1 MNILTRRQMLQTT
14 GLGLGYV
21 AFSQMGA
28 VQAGY
33 DNPLAAKAP
42 HFTPRAKRMI
52 VLTMR
57 GGPSHVDTFDYKP
70 KLTAD
75 DGKSITTPE
84 GEYRGERK
92 LMASPFRFQQ
102 HGKSGLWI
110 SELFPHVARHADDL
124 CMIHSMQ
131 TAIPNHPQAF
141 LMMHTGEFRLT
152 RPSMGSWLLYGLG
165 TENQNLPGFVSINPP
180 ADLGGPQNYG
190 SAFLPA
196 IYQGT
201 RITGGKGPPIENI
214 SNNHL
219 PLDLQR
225 RLVDEVQLM
234 NQDLL
239 RRRQVNLELEGVI
252 ESMELSFRMQGA
264 VPEVMDLTQESR
276 QTLAMYGSG
285 AFGRQCLMA
294 RRLVEAG
301 VRVVEIAHATWDQ
314 HQNLKENLSRNCK
327 DVDQPIGA
335 LLTDLKQR
343 GMLNDTL
350 VVWGGEF
357 GRTPHAERGNGR
369 DHNGTGFT
377 LWLAGGGVKGGLRY
391 GATDEHGI
399 HAVERNVQV
408 HDLHATILHLMGL
421 DHTRL
426 THRYGGRDFRL
437 TDVHGNVVTDIM
449 T

>member
-1 MNILTRRQMLQTT
+1 MNFLTRRQMLQTT

-21 AFSQMGA
+21 AFSSMSTA
-28 VQAGY
+28 QAAY
-33 DNPLAAKAP
+33 QNPLSPKAP

-52 VLTMR
+52 VLSMR

-70 KLTAD
+70 KLTED
-75 DGKSITTPE
+75 DGKSATDPQ
-84 GEYRGERK
+84 GQYRGNRK
-92 LMASPFRFQQ
+92 LMGSPFKFEQ
-102 HGKSGLWI
+102 HGQSGLWL
-110 SELFPHVARHADDL
+110 SELFPHLSRHADDL
-124 CMIHSMQ
+124 CLINSMH
-131 TAIPNHPQAF
+131 TTIPNHPQAF

-180 ADLGGPQNYG
+180 TDLGGAQNYG

-196 IYQGT
+196 IFQGT
-201 RITGGKGPPIENI
+201 RISGGNGPGIENI
-214 SNNHL
+214 VSGHL
-219 PLDLQR
+219 PTDLKR
-225 RLVDEVQLM
+225 KLVDEAQLM

-239 RRRQVNLELEGVI
+239 RRKQVNLELEGVI

-264 VPEVMDLTQESR
+264 VPEIMDISKEPK
-276 QTLAMYGSG
+276 QTLDMYGTG

-301 VRVVEIAHATWDQ
+301 VRVVEIAHANWDQ
-314 HQNLKENLSRNCK
+314 HQGLKNNLSRNCK
-327 DVDQPIGA
+327 DIDQPIAA

-343 GMLNDTL
+343 GMLKDTL

-357 GRTPHAERGNGR
+357 GRTPHAQRADGR
-369 DHNGTGFT
+369 DHNGTGFSM
-377 LWLAGGGVKGGLRY
+377 WLAGGGVKGGIRY

-399 HAVERNVQV
+399 AAVDNKVHV
-408 HDLHATILHLMGL
+408 HDLHATLLHFMGL
-421 DHTRL
+421 DHTKL
-426 THRYGGRDFRL
+426 TYRYGGRDFRL
-437 TDVHGNVVTDIM
+437 TDVHGNVVNDIM

>member
-1 MNILTRRQMLQTT
+1 MNLLTRRQMLQAT

-21 AFSQMGA
+21 AFAGLAA
-28 VQAGY
+28 VQANY
-33 DNPLAAKAP
+33 DNPLAAKTP
-42 HFTPRAKRMI
+42 HLTPRAKRMI
-52 VLTMR
+52 VLSMR

-75 DGKSITTPE
+75 DGKTVTGPQN
-84 GEYRGERK
+84 EYRADRK
-92 LMASPFRFQQ
+92 LMGSPFRFQQ

-110 SELFPHVARHADDL
+110 SELFPYVARHADDL

-131 TAIPNHPQAF
+131 TPIPNHPQAF

-201 RITGGKGPPIENI
+201 RLAGGRGPAIENI
-214 SNNHL
+214 SGHL
-219 PLDLQR
+219 PPDLQR

-239 RRRQVNLELEGVI
+239 RRQQVNLELEGVI

-264 VPEVMDLTQESR
+264 VPEVMDLSQESR
-276 QTLAMYGSG
+276 QTIAMYGSS

-301 VRVVEIAHATWDQ
+301 VRVVEIAHANWDQ
-314 HQNLKENLSRNCK
+314 HTGLKANLTRNCN
-327 DVDQPIGA
+327 DVDQPIAA
-335 LLTDLKQR
+335 LLTDLKRR
-343 GMLNDTL
+343 GLLNETL

-357 GRTPHAERGNGR
+357 GRTPYAERADGR

-377 LWLAGGGVKGGLRY
+377 LWLAGGGVKGGFRY

-399 HAVERNVQV
+399 DAVERQVHV
-408 HDLHATILHLMGL
+408 HDLHATLLHLMGL

-426 THRYGGRDFRL
+426 TYRYGGRDFRL
-437 TDVHGNVVTDIM
+437 TDVHGNVVNDIM